1 MKKLIPIFL
10 IFSLCGCNNSAKL
23 MELADNNLNAPSFST
38 CDIYIENSTKT
49 PPLAGFSITN
59 SSLYTTIETL
69 ERNTTANTIYGF
81 EMTTADTFP
90 ISDVLHCFIL
100 NKTPLITLTA
110 DNGFFPTDNR
120 LISLAQSFGTLNIPI
135 YLNLFP
141 FGSRLYANTHT
152 YTQQWNNA
160 AKIFRKNA
168 PNVTLVWSM
177 PSDDVRYSI
186 DFCPDTECFD
196 IIGLSHY
203 QNPEDSEDS
212 LFSALEYLC
221 FYTDKDIF
229 VTSMGLSHYST
240 ANHSYTTAQ
249 AAENL
254 INIYTGLV
262 KNYPQVKAALYTDV
276 DFSVGS
282 PSSVQ
287 CNDYRITTEPALITA
302 YNKAVKAFTSPPPP
316 FVKSQFSGLIAND
329 KAYAH
334 RSLFMELFGDIPDMA
349 EVNFYDENYISL
361 ENLITHTVEIR
372 NNNIYLEKI
381 ESPAAKSQSS
391 N

>member
-1 MKKLIPIFL
+1 MKKLIPILL
-10 IFSLCGCNNSAKL
+10 ILSLCGCNNSAKL
-23 MELADNNLNAPSFST
+23 MELADNNLNAPSFSP
-38 CDIYIENSTKT
+38 CDIYIENSITT
-49 PPLAGFSITN
+49 PPLAGFTITN
-59 SSLYTTIETL
+59 TSLYTTIETL
-69 ERNTTANTIYGF
+69 ENSTAANKIYGF
-81 EMTTADTFP
+81 EITTSDNFP
-90 ISDVLHCFIL
+90 LSDVLHCYIL
-100 NKTPLITLTA
+100 DKIPLITLRA

-141 FGSRLYANTHT
+141 FGSRLYANTHN

-177 PSDDVRYSI
+177 PSDDVHYNMS
-186 DFCPDTECFD
+186 FCPDTECFD

-203 QNPEDSEDS
+203 QHPEDNEDS
-212 LFSALEYLC
+212 LFSALDYLC

-229 VTSMGLSHYST
+229 VTSLGISHYST
-240 ANHSYTTAQ
+240 DNHSYTTAKT
-249 AAENL
+249 ADKL
-254 INIYTGLV
+254 VNIYTGLAQ
-262 KNYPQVKAALYTDV
+262 NYPQVKAALYTDV

-287 CNDYRITTEPALITA
+287 CNDYRITTEPSLITA
-302 YNKAVKAFTSPPPP
+302 YNNAVKLFISPPPP

-334 RSLFMELFGDIPDMA
+334 RSLFIELFGDIPDMA
-349 EVNFYDENYISL
+349 EINFYDENYISL
-361 ENLITHTVEIR
+361 ENLITHTVEMR
-372 NNNIYLEKI
+372 DNNIYLKKI
-381 ESPAAKSQSS
+381 VAPATKDQTI

>member
-1 MKKLIPIFL
+1 MKKIIFIFL
-10 IFSLCGCNNSAKL
+10 ILSLCGCNNSAKL
-23 MELADNNLNAPSFST
+23 MELADNNLNSPSYST
-38 CDIYIENSTKT
+38 CDIYIENSITT

-69 ERNTTANTIYGF
+69 EQNTSANTIYGF
-81 EMTTADTFP
+81 EMTTADAFP

-100 NKTPLITLTA
+100 DKTPLITLTA

-141 FGSRLYANTHT
+141 FGSRLYANTNN

-168 PNVTLVWSM
+168 PNVTLVWSI
-177 PSDDVRYSI
+177 PSDDIHSNMS
-186 DFCPDTECFD
+186 FCPDTKCFD
-196 IIGLSHY
+196 IVGLSHY
-203 QNPEDSEDS
+203 QCPDDSEDS

-229 VTSMGLSHYST
+229 VTSLGLSHYST
-240 ANHSYTTAQ
+240 ANHSYTTDQ
-249 AAENL
+249 TAEKL
-254 INIYTGLV
+254 VNIYTDLAQ
-262 KNYPQVKAALYTDV
+262 NYPQVKAVLYNDV

-287 CNDYRITTEPALITA
+287 CNDYRITTEPSLITA
-302 YNKAVKAFTSPPPP
+302 YNNALKIFTATPQP
-316 FVKSQFSGLIAND
+316 FVKSQFSGLIAD
-329 KAYAH
+329 GKAYAH
-334 RSLFMELFGDIPDMA
+334 RSLFVELFGDIPDMA

-361 ENLITHTVEIR
+361 ENLITHTAEIR
-372 NNNIYLEKI
+372 DNIIYLKKI
-381 ESPAAKSQSS
+381 PEPIDKSQSVD
-391 N
+391 

>member
-1 MKKLIPIFL
+1 MKKLISIFL
-10 IFSLCGCNNSAKL
+10 ILSLCGCNNSAKL
-23 MELADNNLNAPSFST
+23 VEQADSNLNVPSFSS
-38 CDIYIENSTKT
+38 CDIYIENSITT

-59 SSLYTTIETL
+59 TSLYTTIETL
-69 ERNTTANTIYGF
+69 EKNTSANTIYGF
-81 EMTTADTFP
+81 EMTTADSFP
-90 ISDVLHCFIL
+90 ISDVLHCYIL
-100 NKTPLITLTA
+100 DKIPLITLTA

-177 PSDDVRYSI
+177 PSDDVRYNMS
-186 DFCPDTECFD
+186 FCPDTDCFD

-203 QNPEDSEDS
+203 QQPDDNVDS

-229 VTSMGLSHYST
+229 VTSLGISHYST
-240 ANHSYTTAQ
+240 ANHSYITEKTA
-249 AAENL
+249 EK
-254 INIYTGLV
+254 IVNIYTGIAQ
-262 KNYPQVKAALYTDV
+262 NYPQVKAILYTDV
-276 DFSVGS
+276 DYSVGS

-287 CNDYRITTEPALITA
+287 CNDYRITTEPTLITA
-302 YNKAVKAFTSPPPP
+302 YNNAIKVFTAPPPP
-316 FVKSQFSGLIAND
+316 FVKSQFSGLISND

-334 RSLFMELFGDIPDMA
+334 RSFFIELFGDIPDMA
-349 EVNFYDENYISL
+349 EINFYDENYISL
-361 ENLITHTVEIR
+361 DNLVTHTVEIR
-372 NNNIYLEKI
+372 DNNIYLKKI
-381 ESPAAKSQSS
+381 PEPSASQTV

>member
-1 MKKLIPIFL
+1 MKKLIFIFL
-10 IFSLCGCNNSAKL
+10 ILSLCGCNNSANL
-23 MELADNNLNAPSFST
+23 MELADNNLNAPSYST
-38 CDIYIENSTKT
+38 CDVYIENSITT

-59 SSLYTTIETL
+59 TSLYTTIETL
-69 ERNTTANTIYGF
+69 ENNTSANTIYGF

-100 NKTPLITLTA
+100 DKTPLITLTA

-141 FGSRLYANTHT
+141 FGTRLYANTHN

-177 PSDDVRYSI
+177 PSDDVRYNI
-186 DFCPDTECFD
+186 NFCPDNECFD
-196 IIGLSHY
+196 MVGLSHY
-203 QNPEDSEDS
+203 QNTEDSEDS

-221 FYTDKDIF
+221 FYTDKDIL
-229 VTSMGLSHYST
+229 VTSLGVSHYST

-249 AAENL
+249 TAEKL
-254 INIYTGLV
+254 VNIYSGLAQ
-262 KNYPQVKAALYTDV
+262 NYPQVKAVLYTDV
-276 DFSVGS
+276 DFSMGS

-287 CNDYRITTEPALITA
+287 CNDYRITTEPNLIAA
-302 YNKAVKAFTSPPPP
+302 YNSAIKIFTAQPPH
-316 FVKSQFSGLIAND
+316 FVKSQFSGLISND

-334 RSLFMELFGDIPDMA
+334 RSLFIEILGDIPDMA

-361 ENLITHTVEIR
+361 DNLITHTVEIR
-372 NNNIYLEKI
+372 DKNIYLKKI
-381 ESPAAKSQSS
+381 EDTSAKSQAV